1 VKVVPSQK
9 DLVNTTT
16 KEYRTMK
23 INSRF
28 TKVAVA
34 AGLVVATGAGVLGLT
49 GFASAQMANN
59 PAVVVSADGTTS
71 IAGLGNLEASG
82 TATPESGE
90 VNAAATDPATD
101 ASRPSPI
108 ADAAKALGM
117 TEAELKT
124 ELQAGKSIADVA
136 KAKNVDLDK
145 VIAALTAGFKAHLD
159 EEVKSGEHTQA
170 EADAKLA
177 EFKTRITSMVNAPG
191 LPMHGGKGGHG
202 PLGGKGGHGP
212 AKFAT
217 AKLATTL
224 KLTEAEL
231 QTQLQSGKTLKQI
244 ADAQNVDI
252 ADVKATLT
260 SDFKA
265 HLDEEVK
272 SGEHTQ
278 AEADAKLAE
287 FKTRLDDMVN
297 GVRPAGGPEG
307 HGRGHGGRHGD
318 MPGTPAPTAPAQGSG
333 TSAQA

>member
-1 VKVVPSQK
+1 
-9 DLVNTTT
+9 
-16 KEYRTMK
+16 MK

-49 GFASAQMANN
+49 GFASAQVARSNS
-59 PAVVVSADGTTS
+59 AVVAKSD
-71 IAGLGNLEASG
+71 
-82 TATPESGE
+82 
-90 VNAAATDPATD
+90 
-101 ASRPSPI
+101 RPSPI
-108 ADAAKALGM
+108 AEAATALGM

-136 KAKNVDLDK
+136 KAKNIDLDT
-145 VIAALTAGFKAHLD
+145 VIAKLTAAFKAHLD
-159 EEVKSGEHTQA
+159 EEVASGKHTQA

-177 EFKTRITSMVNAPG
+177 EFSTRVTIMVNAPG

-202 PLGGKGGHGP
+202 PGGKGGHGP
-212 AKFAT
+212 QKFAT
-217 AKLATTL
+217 AQLATTL

-231 QTQLQSGKTLKQI
+231 QTQLKSGKTIKQI

-252 ADVKATLT
+252 ADVKTTLT
-260 SDFKA
+260 AAFKA
-265 HLDEEVK
+265 HLDEEVA

-297 GVRPAGGPEG
+297 GVRPVGGKGGHGPEG
-307 HGRGHGGRHGD
+307 KGGHGGRGHGGRHGD
-318 MPGTPAPTAPAQGSG
+318 MPGAPAQGSASQG
-333 TSAQA
+333 A

>member
-1 VKVVPSQK
+1 
-9 DLVNTTT
+9 
-16 KEYRTMK
+16 
-23 INSRF
+23 
-28 TKVAVA
+28 
-34 AGLVVATGAGVLGLT
+34 
-49 GFASAQMANN
+49 
-59 PAVVVSADGTTS
+59 
-71 IAGLGNLEASG
+71 
-82 TATPESGE
+82 
-90 VNAAATDPATD
+90 
-101 ASRPSPI
+101 
-108 ADAAKALGM
+108 M

-136 KAKNVDLDK
+136 KAKNIDLDT
-145 VIAALTAGFKAHLD
+145 VIAKLTAAFKAHLD

-191 LPMHGGKGGHG
+191 LPMHGGKGDHG
-202 PLGGKGGHGP
+202 PKGGKGGHGP

-252 ADVKATLT
+252 ANVKATLT

-318 MPGTPAPTAPAQGSG
+318 MPGAPVPAAPAQGSG

>member
-1 VKVVPSQK
+1 
-9 DLVNTTT
+9 
-16 KEYRTMK
+16 MK

-49 GFASAQMANN
+49 GFASAQMANT
-59 PAVVVSADGTTS
+59 PAVVVSADAATS
-71 IAGLGNLEASG
+71 IDGLGNIEASG
-82 TATPESGE
+82 TATPVSGD
-90 VNAAATDPATD
+90 VNAQATDPAAD
-101 ASRPSPI
+101 ATRPSPL

-136 KAKNVDLDK
+136 KTKNVDLDK

-177 EFKTRITSMVNAPG
+177 EFKTRVTTMVNTAG
-191 LPMHGGKGGHG
+191 LPMHGGKGGH
-202 PLGGKGGHGP
+202 GGHGP

-224 KLTEAEL
+224 KLTETEL

-260 SDFKA
+260 ADFKA

-297 GVRPAGGPEG
+297 GVRPVGGKGG
-307 HGRGHGGRHGD
+307 HGGRGHGGHHGD
-318 MPGTPAPTAPAQGSG
+318 MPEAPAAPGAPAQGTATQG
-333 TSAQA
+333 A

>member
-1 VKVVPSQK
+1 
-9 DLVNTTT
+9 
-16 KEYRTMK
+16 
-23 INSRF
+23 
-28 TKVAVA
+28 
-34 AGLVVATGAGVLGLT
+34 
-49 GFASAQMANN
+49 
-59 PAVVVSADGTTS
+59 
-71 IAGLGNLEASG
+71 
-82 TATPESGE
+82 
-90 VNAAATDPATD
+90 
-101 ASRPSPI
+101 
-108 ADAAKALGM
+108 M

-136 KAKNVDLDK
+136 KAKNIDLDV
-145 VIAALTAGFKAHLD
+145 VIAKLTAAFKAHLD
-159 EEVKSGEHTQA
+159 EEVASGEHTQA

-177 EFKTRITSMVNAPG
+177 EFKTRVTEMVNKTG
-191 LPMHGGKGGHG
+191 LPPKGGKGGPGEH
-202 PLGGKGGHGP
+202 GGKGGHGP

-224 KLTEAEL
+224 KLTETEL
-231 QTQLQSGKTLKQI
+231 QTQLKSGKTLKQI
-244 ADAQNVDI
+244 ADSQNVDI

-265 HLDEEVK
+265 HLDEEVA

-307 HGRGHGGRHGD
+307 HGPGGRGGPGHGGRHGD
-318 MPGTPAPTAPAQGSG
+318 MPGAPTAPAQGSG

>member
-1 VKVVPSQK
+1 
-9 DLVNTTT
+9 
-16 KEYRTMK
+16 MK

-49 GFASAQMANN
+49 GFASAQMAGNN
-59 PAVVVSADGTTS
+59 NSAVVAVADSNGSSNSGSAAPTS
-71 IAGLGNLEASG
+71 GD
-82 TATPESGE
+82 
-90 VNAAATDPATD
+90 VNAQSTDPAVD
-101 ASRPSPI
+101 ANRPNPV
-108 ADAAKALGM
+108 ADAAKALGI
-117 TEAELKT
+117 TEAELTT

-136 KAKNVDLDK
+136 KAKNVDLDT

-159 EEVKSGEHTQA
+159 EEVASGEHTQA

-177 EFKTRITSMVNAPG
+177 EFKTRVTTMVNTAG
-191 LPMHGGKGGHG
+191 LPMHGGKGGHDG
-202 PLGGKGGHGP
+202 PGGHGP

-252 ADVKATLT
+252 ADVKSTLT

-307 HGRGHGGRHGD
+307 HGRGGRGHGGPGE
-318 MPGTPAPTAPAQGSG
+318 MPGAPTAPAQGSG

>member
-1 VKVVPSQK
+1 
-9 DLVNTTT
+9 
-16 KEYRTMK
+16 MK

-49 GFASAQMANN
+49 GFASAQMASNN
-59 PAVVVSADGTTS
+59 PAVVVSA
-71 IAGLGNLEASG
+71 
-82 TATPESGE
+82 ES
-90 VNAAATDPATD
+90 TTD
-101 ASRPSPI
+101 ATQFENSAQASDPNSGDVNVQATNPSADAGRPSPI
-108 ADAAKALGM
+108 AEAAKALGM

-136 KAKNVDLDK
+136 KAKNIDLNE
-145 VIAALTAGFKAHLD
+145 VIAKLTAAFKAHLD
-159 EEVKSGEHTQA
+159 EEVASGKHTQA

-177 EFKTRITSMVNAPG
+177 EFKTRVTEMVNTAG

-202 PLGGKGGHGP
+202 PGGKGGHGP
-212 AKFAT
+212 QKFVT
-217 AKLATTL
+217 AQLATTL
-224 KLTEAEL
+224 KLTETEL
-231 QTQLQSGKTLKQI
+231 QTQLKSGKTIKQI

-265 HLDEEVK
+265 HLDEEVA

-287 FKTRLDDMVN
+287 FTTRLDDMVN
-297 GVRPAGGPEG
+297 GVRPVGGKGG
-307 HGRGHGGRHGD
+307 HGPGGKGGRGGHGHGGGHQFSAT
-318 MPGTPAPTAPAQGSG
+318 PGAPAQN
-333 TSAQA
+333 SANQGA

>member
-1 VKVVPSQK
+1 
-9 DLVNTTT
+9 
-16 KEYRTMK
+16 MK

-49 GFASAQMANN
+49 GFASAQMANT
-59 PAVVVSADGTTS
+59 PAVVVSADAATS
-71 IAGLGNLEASG
+71 IDALGNLEASG
-82 TATPESGE
+82 TATPVSGD
-90 VNAAATDPATD
+90 VNAQATDPAAD
-101 ASRPSPI
+101 ASRPSPL
-108 ADAAKALGM
+108 AEAAKALGM

-136 KAKNVDLDK
+136 KAKNIDLNV
-145 VIAALTAGFKAHLD
+145 VIAKLTAAFKAHLD

-177 EFKTRITSMVNAPG
+177 EFKTRVTTMVNTAG
-191 LPMHGGKGGHG
+191 LPMH
-202 PLGGKGGHGP
+202 GGKGGHGP

-217 AKLATTL
+217 AELATTL
-224 KLTEAEL
+224 KLTETEL

-252 ADVKATLT
+252 ADVKAALT
-260 SDFKA
+260 AGFKA
-265 HLDEEVK
+265 HLDEEVA

-297 GVRPAGGPEG
+297 GVRPVGGKGG
-307 HGRGHGGRHGD
+307 HGGRGHGGRHGD
-318 MPGTPAPTAPAQGSG
+318 MPEAPAAPAQGSG

>member
-9 DLVNTTT
+9 DLAHTTT

-59 PAVVVSADGTTS
+59 NSAVVASAGATIDGTN
-71 IAGLGNLEASG
+71 LGTLEASG
-82 TATPESGE
+82 TVSAESAEGTTG
-90 VNAAATDPATD
+90 VITDETT
-101 ASRPSPI
+101 RPSPI
-108 ADAAKALGM
+108 AEAAKALGM

-136 KAKNVDLDK
+136 KAKNIDLDV
-145 VIAALTAGFKAHLD
+145 VIAKLTASFKAHLD
-159 EEVKSGEHTQA
+159 EEVASGEHTQA

-191 LPMHGGKGGHG
+191 LPMHGGKGDHG
-202 PLGGKGGHGP
+202 PKGGKGGHGP

-217 AKLATTL
+217 ASLATTL

-231 QTQLQSGKTLKQI
+231 QTQLKSGKSLKQI

-265 HLDEEVK
+265 HLDEEVA

-278 AEADAKLAE
+278 AEADAKLSE

-297 GVRPAGGPEG
+297 GVRPAGGSEG
-307 HGRGHGGRHGD
+307 HGPGGRGHGGRHGD
-318 MPGTPAPTAPAQGSG
+318 MPGAPTEGTG
-333 TSAQA
+333 TSARA

>member
-1 VKVVPSQK
+1 
-9 DLVNTTT
+9 
-16 KEYRTMK
+16 MK

-59 PAVVVSADGTTS
+59 NPAVVASAD
-71 IAGLGNLEASG
+71 AG
-82 TATPESGE
+82 
-90 VNAAATDPATD
+90 
-101 ASRPSPI
+101 RPSPI
-108 ADAAKALGM
+108 AEAAKALGM

-136 KAKNVDLDK
+136 KAKNIDLNE
-145 VIAALTAGFKAHLD
+145 VIAKLTAAFKAHLD
-159 EEVKSGEHTQA
+159 EEVASGKHTQA

-177 EFKTRITSMVNAPG
+177 EFKTRVTEMVNTAG

-202 PLGGKGGHGP
+202 PGGKGGHGP
-212 AKFAT
+212 QKFVT
-217 AKLATTL
+217 AQLATTL
-224 KLTEAEL
+224 KLTETEL
-231 QTQLQSGKTLKQI
+231 QTQLKSGKTIKQI

-260 SDFKA
+260 ADFKA
-265 HLDEEVK
+265 HLAEEVA

-287 FKTRLDDMVN
+287 FTIRLDDMVN
-297 GVRPAGGPEG
+297 GVRPVGGKGGHGRGDKGGHGPEG
-307 HGRGHGGRHGD
+307 HGRGQSGSN
-318 MPGTPAPTAPAQGSG
+318 QGS
-333 TSAQA
+333 TN

>member
-1 VKVVPSQK
+1 
-9 DLVNTTT
+9 
-16 KEYRTMK
+16 MK

-49 GFASAQMANN
+49 GFASAQVARNN
-59 PAVVVSADGTTS
+59 SAAVVASADNVTGNGT
-71 IAGLGNLEASG
+71 
-82 TATPESGE
+82 
-90 VNAAATDPATD
+90 TD
-101 ASRPSPI
+101 ASALGTLEAEGSVSAESAEGTTGVIEATRPNPV

-117 TEAELKT
+117 TEAELTT

-159 EEVKSGEHTQA
+159 AEVASGEHTQA
-170 EADAKLA
+170 EVDAKLA
-177 EFKTRITSMVNAPG
+177 EFKTRVTTMVNTAG
-191 LPMHGGKGGHG
+191 LPMHGGKGGPGEH
-202 PLGGKGGHGP
+202 GGKGGHGP

-231 QTQLQSGKTLKQI
+231 QTQLKSGKTIKQI

-260 SDFKA
+260 ADFKA

-307 HGRGHGGRHGD
+307 HGRGGRGHGGPGE
-318 MPGTPAPTAPAQGSG
+318 MPGAPTAPAQGSG

>member
-1 VKVVPSQK
+1 
-9 DLVNTTT
+9 
-16 KEYRTMK
+16 MK

-34 AGLVVATGAGVLGLT
+34 AGLVVATGAGVLGIT
-49 GFASAQMANN
+49 SFASAQVARNDS
-59 PAVVVSADGTTS
+59 AVVVASEGSTTDASQLGT
-71 IAGLGNLEASG
+71 LEASG
-82 TATPESGE
+82 SVSAESAEGTTGVIE
-90 VNAAATDPATD
+90 AA
-101 ASRPSPI
+101 RPNPVS
-108 ADAAKALGM
+108 DAAKALGM
-117 TEAELKT
+117 TEAELTT

-159 EEVKSGEHTQA
+159 AEVASGEHTQA
-170 EADAKLA
+170 EVDAKLA
-177 EFKTRITSMVNAPG
+177 EFKTRVTTMVNTAG

-202 PLGGKGGHGP
+202 GPGGHGP

-217 AKLATTL
+217 AKLASTL

-231 QTQLQSGKTLKQI
+231 QTQMQSGKTLKQI

-260 SDFKA
+260 ADFKA

-307 HGRGHGGRHGD
+307 HGRGGRGHGGPGE
-318 MPGTPAPTAPAQGSG
+318 MPGAPTAPAQGSG